1 MIIPLYMLH
10 NSHLLL
16 YNSNVLINLVN
27 DTGSGSRYDVNKG
40 YYYYIED
47 YIKLKM
53 MNFTQTLKVVTIQ

>member
-1 MIIPLYMLH
+1 MLH

-40 YYYYIED
+40 YYYSIED

-53 MNFTQTLKVVTIQ
+53 MNFTHDLKVVTIL

>member
-1 MIIPLYMLH
+1 MLH

-16 YNSNVLINLVN
+16 YNSNFLINLVN

-40 YYYYIED
+40 YYFYGED

-53 MNFTQTLKVVTIQ
+53 MNFTHDF

>member
-1 MIIPLYMLH
+1 MLH

-27 DTGSGSRYDVNKG
+27 DTGSGSRNGANTDYYFYDK
-40 YYYYIED
+40 D

-53 MNFTQTLKVVTIQ
+53 MNFTQTLNVVTIQ